1 MSADDLDTAP
11 CGYLS
16 FADTGGILKVNKT
29 LLALLGYTDADQLIG
44 KSVESIFTIATR
56 IFYQTHFFPLLKL
69 HGNAN
74 EIFFTLTGVDRSEWP
89 VVCNAVRKQDGG
101 AAANHCI
108 FIVASQRSKYEQQ
121 ILTARRE
128 AEAALLENRDLI
140 MAKAESETKGILLA
154 QKLDELR
161 RANEDIVEFGRLISH
176 DLQEP
181 IRKIAVFT
189 DRLAA
194 ENKEVFDQGI
204 IDRLNKINRECYQ
217 LRHLSYNL
225 ERYLSLNIHAQELAD
240 VDLNKCVHN
249 GLSAAREASTPVELT
264 LSVAKLPTIRGYQNQ
279 LELLFS
285 QIFSNCIEYRDEKR
299 ALAILVD
306 CSRHQENIYKKTKDH
321 YKYVDFVK
329 ISVVDNGRG
338 FDKEDAKS
346 IFSIRRRIGK
356 SSRELSFGLPI
367 CKKVVDNHF
376 GTIAI
381 DPVDGGGAAVSI
393 VLPLSPA

>member
-16 FADTGGILKVNKT
+16 FDDTGRILKVNKT
-29 LLALLGYTDADQLIG
+29 LLTLLGYTAADHLIG

-69 HGNAN
+69 HGNAD
-74 EIFFTLTGVDRSEWP
+74 EIFLTLIGADRCEWP

-108 FIVASQRSKYEQQ
+108 FVVASQRSKYEQE

-181 IRKIAVFT
+181 IRKIAIFT

-194 ENKEVFDQGI
+194 ENKEVFNQGI
-204 IDRLNKINRECYQ
+204 INRLNKINRECYQ
-217 LRHLSYNL
+217 LRHLSNNL
-225 ERYLSLNIHAQELAD
+225 ERYLSLNIHAQALAD
-240 VDLNKCVHN
+240 VDLNKCVHT
-249 GLSAAREASTPVELT
+249 GLSTAREASTPVELT
-264 LSVAKLPTIRGYQNQ
+264 LSVAKLPTIRGYQSQ

-299 ALAILVD
+299 ALAIRVE

-338 FDKEDAKS
+338 FDKADAKS
-346 IFSIRRRIGK
+346 IFSIQRRIGK

-367 CKKVVDNHF
+367 SKKVVDNHF